1 MTKLK
6 RIIRH
11 PLTLVLGITL
21 VGLGSI
27 GTWQLHR
34 WLKQQLPDWLA
45 SQATR
50 IIHRPVQISEVQQLS
65 LTQLTLGP
73 AFLPATPQNANS
85 FKAQSVVI
93 TLEPWQLLH
102 RGTLKAVVQ
111 FQEAQGQIQPN
122 DQGQW
127 LNVQVEEVK
136 LPLPLDLTIKTEK
149 AAIQIQK
156 SAKSPPVS
164 LQVTGKVRYLE
175 SASSRWQYVLNVRG
189 KQTDIDLTG
198 ETLSANS
205 QSQLAL
211 VIKQLSLREF
221 SVLLPASW
229 LKIEQGNI
237 IADLSL
243 FLPNL
248 DHLSQA
254 KGRGTINLNPLE
266 ARLKKLEQPLF
277 LNLNIA
283 LKDQKIIFEN
293 TQLTWGTLTA
303 KLRGYYHFV
312 TGFNLDSEITLNQL
326 NALTALTHFLP
337 QGISLRGQIK
347 SQINLTGTLT
357 TPLVRGLVKTSQPLY
372 LNRVPLGQLTAAFT
386 IDKKR
391 VTIKEVSWISDLGR
405 FLVKGYL
412 EPNFLQLWQD
422 ILRHQP
428 IRWQKIPFHFSA
440 QGKVSLASSLAT
452 VIPRPIHLK
461 VADLFTQAEINGNL
475 GNPQIKATWQPLSS
489 TNISNLPL
497 LSLSG
502 QLTLTQQHL
511 SFINYLKNNNQTI
524 AKIIG
529 KSDFQQHQW
538 QLIATSQAI
547 AVQDYLGDRCSS
559 SLLFYQAFCQ
569 GNLRLEQ
576 GKLFV
581 KGKFAHWLP
590 TVTQAQGLAQFRFQQ
605 SPLIANLQWQGGLLT
620 NTITWD
626 KLSLNPWLD
635 PAAPLLQVKQGR
647 LQNIVATQNLWL
659 RRSPNNFSPNFKLNL
674 DAINSSLQT
683 QFQIGRETGNIQ
695 ASLAQ
700 NQIKVFGRLPRLNL
714 NALFPSITLPIKL
727 QDTHFQLT
735 KSLDTFLAQE
745 INLNNL
751 GNFLNYLKGKINSQI
766 LVAEQPISALA
777 TIQNNQWRAK
787 AKAPNIRL
795 KPIKK
800 LPNFISSALMALP
813 LNSNLELSGNLQT
826 LLFAKT
832 FVPVNLDH
840 FSLASYPYQLT
851 GKGNIILTKSWTKPD
866 IEEVKLSLQTRSP
879 LTKINFNPILER
891 LAVQRNLLPQN
902 LKLQGQVDFTGV
914 LLGKQLLTHPFLF
927 DNLQLTGQVKLRD
940 LQVNRFAFEPQLSG
954 PIIIKNGQVVSLNL
968 KGKRDQISTQWQA
981 CFQSNC
987 SFPYFPKSLNIQQFN
1002 SQNKPIIITGQ
1013 GDRDRFVTQIKSFPV
1028 ELLELAWLQPLGI
1041 DQPLGGMAQGNLIF
1055 NLADST
1061 ALGTLSID
1069 RPHFNFL
1076 QAERFNTDFRY
1087 ADQLI
1092 SLQQTI
1098 LRLGKQDY
1106 EIANGSLNL
1115 RSGALLANLSIRDA
1129 NIHDLL
1135 QEWNIYEIAPL
1146 LARLQTSLGTVK
1158 NTVINPQN
1166 SPLSEQ
1172 LNQLWQVDRLIRQ
1185 QTQQQRENPWPQ
1197 VLDLQGKFVA
1207 NFNLGG
1213 TLLVPTLDFQV
1224 QGKHW
1229 LWQTQAPAPAL
1240 IDPLGLVIK
1249 SSQVIPL
1256 DQFSVEG
1263 VWHGHHFSLESY
1275 LQSSG
1280 MEGEANLQALRQGSD
1295 LQLESANFSVNN
1307 LSLDLV
1313 QDFVKFPLDISG
1325 FIDLSGNVKGSF
1337 KQPQL
1342 KGIFNLQ
1349 DLAWNG
1355 QLLRQDIAGK
1365 FAYQDRNFSLAT
1377 TAPDAIQLATNLS
1390 LPNQSNTDYSF
1401 AVQVTLTTEALALLD
1416 NLTSDRLIWK
1426 KGEGSL
1432 HLQTKGTITPGN
1444 PLQLNLDPQSEIR
1457 LSLADVALKTPFFRQ
1472 LLNLDG
1478 NLILKD
1484 DHFIFENFK
1493 SNIGGQGIISQGILP
1508 LFPPPKD
1515 KASLSNPLTL
1525 SFTQRDDDP
1534 SHLYR
1539 GEFQGN
1545 IRIKGSALTPI
1556 IGGKILLKDGIL
1568 SLPASLPIFSSTS
1581 PIQVQ
1586 WFEKKNPQL
1595 FLLEVPQFQDLEIVL
1610 DQVELRKEQKFPRF
1624 AFNVSGILMFNGLL
1638 NSLHSIEPRGE
1649 IRVNQGFMDFFPSR
1663 VFINEHQPN
1672 TLTFSPR
1679 QGILNPVVDL
1689 KLQMYLFD
1697 LGLITPRDNSIPDDL
1712 VQSGQSQSLL
1722 LNIGIQGNAAQLLP
1736 EQALPKLARL
1746 QRDRCLVLSNEQP
1759 PFSSETLLSPTNL
1772 SQVSDC
1778 LNNHSLGISSMQDLV
1793 RSPLVSISSVPPMT
1807 HNQYLTLFANQY
1819 PNISL
1824 QEQNDQPLV
1833 KAGFPQVGATVLPWV
1848 QNWIF
1853 DANMQFITWGNQIGL
1868 DTLQIYPTLSTQYR
1882 LDKNQVIRV
1891 DYDYNLNQARI
1902 RYQQQF

>member
-1 MTKLK
+1 LSKLK
-6 RIIRH
+6 QIIRH
-11 PLTLVLGITL
+11 PLTLGLGITL

-73 AFLPATPQNANS
+73 AFLPATPQNPNS

-93 TLEPWQLLH
+93 TLDPWQLLH

-111 FQEAQGQIQPN
+111 FQEAQGQIQSN
-122 DQGQW
+122 AQGQW
-127 LNVQVEEVK
+127 GNVQVEEVK
-136 LPLPLDLTIKTEK
+136 LPLPLDLTVKTEK

-156 SAKSPPVS
+156 SAKSPLVS

-175 SASSRWQYVLNVRG
+175 SASSRWQYALNVRG
-189 KQTDIDLTG
+189 KQTDIDLNG

-211 VIKQLSLREF
+211 AIKQLSLQEF
-221 SVLLPASW
+221 SVLLPSSW

-248 DHLSQA
+248 EHLSQA
-254 KGRGTINLNPLE
+254 QGKGTINLNPLE

-283 LKDQKIIFEN
+283 LKDQKIIFDN
-293 TQLTWGTLTA
+293 TQLAWGTLTA

-312 TGFNLDSEITLNQL
+312 TGFNLNSEITLNQL

-337 QGISLRGQIK
+337 KGISLRGQIK
-347 SQINLTGTLT
+347 SQINLTGSITD
-357 TPLVRGLVKTSQPLY
+357 PLVKGWIKTSQPLS

-391 VTIKEVSWISDLGR
+391 VTIKEVSWLSDLGK

-422 ILRHQP
+422 TLRHQP

-440 QGKVSLASSLAT
+440 RGKVSLTPSLTT

-475 GNPQIKATWQPLSS
+475 GNPQIKATWQPLSRS
-489 TNISNLPL
+489 DISSPSL

-502 QLTLTQQHL
+502 QLTLTQQRL
-511 SFINYLKNNNQTI
+511 LLTNDLKNKDQTI

-547 AVQDYLGDRCSS
+547 AFQDYLGDRCSS
-559 SLLFYQAFCQ
+559 SLLSYQAFCQ

-576 GKLFV
+576 GELLV
-581 KGKFAHWLP
+581 KGKFAHGLP

-605 SPLIANLQWQGGLLT
+605 SPLIATLQWQGGILT

-626 KLSLNPWLD
+626 QLSFNPWLD

-647 LQNIVATQNLWL
+647 LQNIVATQDLWL
-659 RRSPNNFSPNFKLNL
+659 RRSPNNFKLNL
-674 DAINSSLQT
+674 DAIRSSLQT
-683 QFQIGRETGNIQ
+683 QFQIGKETGNIQ

-700 NQIKVFGRLPRLNL
+700 NQIKAFGRLPHLNL
-714 NALFPSITLPIKL
+714 NALFPSIKLPIEL
-727 QDTHFQLT
+727 QNTHFQLT
-735 KSLDTFLAQE
+735 NSLDSLLAQD
-745 INLNNL
+745 ISLKNLNNL
-751 GNFLNYLKGKINSQI
+751 FNNLTGKINSQV
-766 LVAEQPISALA
+766 LVAEQPVSALV
-777 TIQNNQWRAK
+777 TIQDNQWHVQ
-787 AKAPNIRL
+787 AKAPHIRL
-795 KPIKK
+795 KTIKK
-800 LPNFISSALMALP
+800 LPSFVSSALTSLA
-813 LNSNLELSGNLQT
+813 LNSNLALSGSLPT
-826 LLFAKT
+826 LLFTRT
-832 FVPVNLDH
+832 FVPVKLDY
-840 FSLASYPYQLT
+840 FSLASYPYELR
-851 GKGNIILTKSWTKPD
+851 GKGDIILTKSWTKPD
-866 IEEVKLSLQTRSP
+866 IETVKLSLQTHSP
-879 LTKINFNPILER
+879 LTRINLNPILQR
-891 LAVQRNLLPQN
+891 LAIQQNLLPQQ
-902 LKLQGQVDFTGV
+902 LKLQGQGDFSGTLIV
-914 LLGKQLLTHPFLF
+914 KQLLSHPFLL
-927 DNLQLTGQVKLRD
+927 DNLQIIGQLNLRN
-940 LQVNRFAFEPQLSG
+940 LQLNRFAFEPQLSG
-954 PIIIKNGQVVSLNL
+954 PIVVKDGQIVSLNL
-968 KGKRDQISTQWQA
+968 RGKRDQISTQWQS

-987 SFPYFPKSLNIQQFN
+987 PLPYFPKFLNIQQFN
-1002 SQNKPIIITGQ
+1002 RQNKPIIITGK
-1013 GDRDRFVTQIKSFPV
+1013 GDRDRFVTQIQSFPV

-1041 DQPLGGMAQGNLIF
+1041 DQPLAGIAQGNLVF
-1055 NLADST
+1055 NLADRT
-1061 ALGTLSID
+1061 ALGKLSID
-1069 RPHFNFL
+1069 RPHFSFL
-1076 QAERFNTDFRY
+1076 QAEHFNTDFRY
-1087 ADQLI
+1087 ADQFI

-1106 EIANGSLNL
+1106 RITNGSLNL

-1158 NTVINPQN
+1158 TTVINPQN
-1166 SPLSEQ
+1166 PPLSEQ

-1197 VLDLQGKFVA
+1197 VLDLQGKFA
-1207 NFNLGG
+1207 ADFNLGG
-1213 TLLVPTLDFQV
+1213 TLLVPTLDFKV

-1256 DQFSVEG
+1256 DQFSVKG
-1263 VWHGHHFSLESY
+1263 GWHGHHFSLESY

-1280 MEGEANLQALRQGSD
+1280 MEGEANLQALRQGSE
-1295 LQLESANFSVNN
+1295 LQLESANFRVNN
-1307 LSLDLV
+1307 LSLDSV

-1325 FIDLSGNVKGSF
+1325 FINLSGNVNGSF
-1337 KQPQL
+1337 RQPQL

-1355 QLLRQDIAGK
+1355 QLLHQDIAGK
-1365 FAYQDRNFSLAT
+1365 FAYQDRNFSLT
-1377 TAPDAIQLATNLS
+1377 TTSPNSIQLASDLS
-1390 LPNQSNTDYSF
+1390 LPGQNNNNYSF
-1401 AVQVTLTTEALALLD
+1401 GLQVKLTTEALALLE

-1432 HLQTKGTITPGN
+1432 YLQTKGTITPGN

-1484 DHFIFENFK
+1484 DHFIFENLK
-1493 SNIGGQGIISQGILP
+1493 SNIGGQGIISEGILP
-1508 LFPPPKD
+1508 LFPPSKD
-1515 KASLSNPLTL
+1515 TAPLIHPLTI
-1525 SFTQRDDDP
+1525 SFTHRDDDP

-1545 IRIKGSALTPI
+1545 ISIKGSALTPI
-1556 IGGKILLKDGIL
+1556 IGGKILLKNGIL
-1568 SLPASLPIFSSTS
+1568 SLPAILPTFSSTS
-1581 PIQVQ
+1581 PVQIQ
-1586 WFEKKNPQL
+1586 WFEKKTPQL

-1624 AFNVSGILMFNGLL
+1624 AFNVSGLLRLNGLL
-1638 NSLHSIEPRGE
+1638 NSLQAIEPRGQ
-1649 IRVNQGFMDFFPSR
+1649 IQVNRGFMDFFPSR
-1663 VFINEHQPN
+1663 VFVNEHQPN
-1672 TLTFSPR
+1672 TLTFFPH

-1736 EQALPKLARL
+1736 EQALPGLTRL
-1746 QRDRCLVLSNEQP
+1746 QRDRCPLLSNEQP
-1759 PFSSETLLSPTNL
+1759 PFSTETPLSPTNL
-1772 SQVSDC
+1772 SQLSDC
-1778 LNNHSLGISSMQDLV
+1778 LKNHSLGISSMQDLV

-1807 HNQYLTLFANQY
+1807 RNQYLTLFANQY

-1833 KAGFPQVGATVLPWV
+1833 KAGFPQVGATVIPWV